1 MRNEIISKL
10 NKDYLHNLILD
21 EMRVDGRKF
30 KEIRDIKIETGVIGN
45 AEGSAKIT
53 LGDTQLIVGI
63 KLQIGSPFPDSLD
76 KGIIITNM
84 ELNPIASPEFESG
97 PPREN
102 AIEMSR
108 VVDRGIRES
117 KAIDLNKLCILE
129 GEEVWIVFIDIHVL
143 NNGGNLIDA
152 ATLGAIT
159 ALMTAK
165 LPLEREGRGTD
176 TFMPIREIPISITFA
191 RINGELI
198 IDPTEKE
205 ESVCDVKLTIISN
218 QDGSISAMQKSGGGS
233 IKIDKILEAVE
244 IAGEKSSEIR
254 EKYLKNI

>member
-10 NKDYLHNLILD
+10 NKDYLYNLILD
-21 EMRVDGRKF
+21 DTRVDGRKF
-30 KEIRDIKIETGVIGN
+30 DEIRDIKIETGVMGN
-45 AEGSAKIT
+45 AEGSAKVT
-53 LGDTQLIVGI
+53 LGDTQIIVGI

-84 ELNPIASPEFESG
+84 ELNPIASPEFEAG
-97 PPREN
+97 PPRGN

-129 GEEVWIVFIDIHVL
+129 GEKVWIVFIDINVL

-152 ATLGAIT
+152 ATLGSIA

-165 LPLEREGRGTD
+165 LPLEREEIGTD
-176 TFMPIREIPISITFA
+176 MALPIREIPVNIT
-191 RINGELI
+191 
-198 IDPTEKE
+198 
-205 ESVCDVKLTIISN
+205 
-218 QDGSISAMQKSGGGS
+218 
-233 IKIDKILEAVE
+233 
-244 IAGEKSSEIR
+244 
-254 EKYLKNI
+254 